1 MDLLAGS
8 SETVICSSLGLQV
21 IVIHSSTTSFTKA
34 NNLKL
39 GLHHQTIL
47 VLSW

>member
-21 IVIHSSTTSFTKA
+21 IVIHSSTTYHLQK
-34 NNLKL
+34 
-39 GLHHQTIL
+39 QTI
-47 VLSW
+47 